1 MKCAEYICKDDYIVN
16 ELHFGDEK
24 IEERVILIC
33 MCMQCHW
40 FMYDETKL
48 GPPLGG
54 SG

>member
-1 MKCAEYICKDDYIVN
+1 MNYI
-16 ELHFGDEK
+16 FGDEK

-40 FMYDETKL
+40 FMMIDETKL